1 MRHATLIIRAAIEC
15 WAAKLLMMMSLRKH
29 PRVAWSLAAAFSL
42 STVLLSCEEKQD
54 QDSQQESSE
63 SKDDSKED
71 SSKLKK
77 DEGGDDESEDASDS
91 PSDEPDDPE
100 QDSKNASEEE
110 SKEDSEDTGDTS
122 EEDSGEEE
130 KEKADPRPWF
140 KFFATSQ
147 EGLMELAQDKKNGFG
162 GDLGGLAGADAICA
176 KLAQKSNPGDTKT
189 WRAFLS
195 ATQGEDGKPVHA
207 IERVGQGPWHDYNKR
222 LFAENVEGLLPGSD
236 RRPSGADPQLAEM
249 FTDEFGRPIS
259 PDTNVVDNHDMLTG
273 SDKNGRLPDRAT
285 KAETCNDWTSKDT
298 KLGKPRIGHA
308 WPRSSRS
315 GREWIYDHR
324 AGGCGAGIDT
334 EKKGSNGTPT
344 VGSGGGYGG
353 FYCFAL

>member
-1 MRHATLIIRAAIEC
+1 MYALRSRSRI
-15 WAAKLLMMMSLRKH
+15 LL
-29 PRVAWSLAAAFSL
+29 SLAATLSL
-42 STVLLSCEEKQD
+42 GGALLACDTK
-54 QDSQQESSE
+54 QQEDEDAEQSGESSDE
-63 SKDDSKED
+63 SEDDAGDSKNSEDQEDSPDEDDSPTPSDQEDESEEDEAESEQDSKED
-71 SSKLKK
+71 KDDDSS
-77 DEGGDDESEDASDS
+77 
-91 PSDEPDDPE
+91 
-100 QDSKNASEEE
+100 
-110 SKEDSEDTGDTS
+110 
-122 EEDSGEEE
+122 EDSGESGEE
-130 KEKADPRPWF
+130 DKEDADPRPWF

-147 EGLMELAQDKKNGFG
+147 EGLLELAEDKKNGFG
-162 GDLGGLAGADAICA
+162 GDLGGLAGADEICT

-195 ATQGEDGKPVHA
+195 ATAGEDGKPVHA
-207 IERVGQGPWHDYNKR
+207 IERVGEGPWHDYNKR
-222 LFAENVEGLLPGSD
+222 LFAENVQGLLPGKD
-236 RRPSGADPQLAEM
+236 RRPAGADPQLAEM

-259 PDTNVVDNHDMLTG
+259 PDINVVDNHDMLTG
-273 SDKNGRLPDRAT
+273 SDKNGRLPSGAS
-285 KAETCNDWTSKDT
+285 KAETCNDWTSNDT

-353 FYCFAL
+353 IYCFAL